1 MQGQVDI
8 TRLPSGFK
16 TVLKKYLPSLK
27 MGEIREITELQSFK
41 FGFQLKNLDP
51 ITAVFLPQ
59 LCIPDQGSFYGSFN
73 SSDQKLTLACG
84 MATVDYDGI
93 RFRNLII
100 YEANVPDAIFV
111 NATV

>member
-27 MGEIREITELQSFK
+27 MGEIWEITELQSFK
-41 FGFQLKNLDP
+41 FGFQLKKLEP

-59 LCIPDQGSFYGSFN
+59 LSIPDQGPFYGRFI
-73 SSDQKLTLACG
+73 SSDQKMNLEGG
-84 MATVDYDGI
+84 METGGEERI
-93 RFRNLII
+93 RFTQMIL
-100 YEANVPDAIFV
+100 YEENRTAPICGH
-111 NATV
+111 T